1 MRPLVVAVAAAV
13 VLAPTHAY
21 ADANEVAAR
30 NTARKLGAEALK
42 LYESGA
48 YAEALE
54 KFQLANQL
62 VPAPTL
68 GVRIARCLDRLG
80 RLVEASETYLDVSRQ
95 ELERGAPFVQ
105 KKAQVEAADEREK
118 LLPRIPSLTVVL
130 EGPQEEG
137 VRVLVDGD
145 EMPFAM
151 VGQKRPIDPGK
162 HTIEAIRSDTTV
174 TRELTLKE
182 GQVETV
188 TIELPPLPVAPP
200 PVNPDDELFRTI
212 GWVGVGVGASGLVIG
227 AANGVL
233 TLTQQSSLEETCGA
247 DRACPESA
255 SGDVDFFNFTRV
267 ATTVGLAVGVAGLAV
282 GIPLLLTTEEQ
293 STSSTA
299 VVPWVGPQSA
309 GLAGTF

>member
-1 MRPLVVAVAAAV
+1 MRPFVLAVATVV
-13 VLAPTHAY
+13 VLATTHAY
-21 ADANEVAAR
+21 ADANDVAAR

-95 ELERGAPFVQ
+95 ELERGAPYVQ

-118 LLPRIPSLTVVL
+118 LLPRIPSLTVVIA
-130 EGPQEEG
+130 GPHEDG

-145 EMPFAM
+145 EMPLAM
-151 VGQKRPIDPGK
+151 VGQRRPIDPGK
-162 HTIEAIRSDTTV
+162 HTIDAVRADTTV
-174 TRELTLKE
+174 SRELLLKE

-188 TIELPPLPVAPP
+188 TLELPPLPLPPP
-200 PVNPDDELFRTI
+200 PVNPDDELFETI
-212 GWVGVGVGASGLVIG
+212 GWVGIGVGASGIVIG

-233 TLTQQSSLEETCGA
+233 TLTQQASLEETCGA
-247 DRACPESA
+247 DRACPDSES
-255 SGDVDFFNFTRV
+255 GKVDFFNFTRV
-267 ATTVGLAVGVAGLAV
+267 TTTVGLVVAVAGLAV
-282 GIPLLLTTEEQ
+282 GIPLLLTSQ
-293 STSSTA
+293 DTSSAPTA

-309 GLAGTF
+309 GVAGRF